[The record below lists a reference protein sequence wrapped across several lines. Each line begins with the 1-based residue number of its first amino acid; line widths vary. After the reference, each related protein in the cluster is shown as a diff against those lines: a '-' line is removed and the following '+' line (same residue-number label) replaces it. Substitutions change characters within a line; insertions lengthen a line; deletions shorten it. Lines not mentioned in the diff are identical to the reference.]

1 MNNVYAG
8 ITDVPFHGENM
19 EKKFEICKFVDPR
32 FDCNNP
38 AFVNNRYVVVSGGP
52 QISRYETEC
61 DEFTDDIIRWGN
73 RRTLGSKFLY
83 DSHWYIEYTVIVTFG
98 EISNRDN
105 GFDHRSDTNG
115 PGFQHGEDSRTFRDQ
130 DLYFKPFPLHQA
142 TRSIQLKLN
151 DKEIN
156 CLPRETLNARMEYWD
171 QAKLHEGCTACP
183 CERNNAQLPIF
194 GRMRENDS
202 PARSLKTSPKGLTSN
217 ACVVES
223 MVKTQLISNHCGSTW
238 MGAEPNNT
246 NTLMYQNGWN
256 PFTDSELVEGGH
268 QWVWDKVRSQ
278 NKTYYKLV
286 AKIREPVLIEPL
298 TFTNGPEFNPPMWNL
313 DNFELTY
320 NIDNL
325 RNMISIDMIGML
337 TQNNSSIQYSSDL
350 GAFKELVTSGNG
362 GTMPTYLQ
370 EILDGNHCK
379 IFFKG
384 KPKLIYYVYT
394 PIPGNE
400 PRMPYMCPYK
410 EFKRYRSST
419 SIPIELGSTF
429 GSADNML
436 SQYGL
441 NAVNEY
447 ELTTGRIDMV
457 YYPHSIYIYVSDSSS
472 TFNSFASQVTNP
484 NSFAKVTHISCTYG
498 NCTTIMDSFKDIDL
512 YNMSLRNGLHDRSFI
527 DWNLTPVSISTNDCI
542 PMYNENHAVQTKLL
556 SLIPGIGSVVR
567 LVPGIDLH
575 TGGMTGRMI
584 GGCPAVSK
592 SIEFRVRFK
601 PLDYLSS
608 KRTYE
613 LNVVFEQQGALVMQ
627 DGQCRVGL
635 VGCES
640 VEWYDMQSLTQV
652 TCDYNIQGS
661 EIEGGSIFGKAWRA
675 VKRGAKYAY
684 KNKLAS
690 KILRVFGGDD
700 ENNKGRYKWA
710 NTLDKLED
718 ITKEPA
724 AKVPATGSGY
734 KRKRFYC

>member
-61 DEFTDDIIRWGN
+61 DEYTEDIIRLGN

-98 EISNRDN
+98 EIRGIHGDGYTKADGDN
-105 GFDHRSDTNG
+105 HKDRAHNMGK
-115 PGFQHGEDSRTFRDQ
+115 EAALFRDMEFA
-130 DLYFKPFPLHQA
+130 FKPFPLHQC

-156 CLPRETLNARMEYWD
+156 CLPRETLAARMEYWD

-183 CERNNAQLPIF
+183 CERPNAQLPIF
-194 GRMRENDS
+194 GRMRELDN
-202 PARSLKTSPKGLTSN
+202 PARSLKASPKGLTSN

-223 MVKTQLISNHCGSTW
+223 FSKCQYVYADADDGEDLTDDDNLLY
-238 MGAEPNNT
+238 A
-246 NTLMYQNGWN
+246 NGWN
-256 PFTDSELVEGGH
+256 PFTDSELSTNPWPTSNDPKNVH
-268 QWVWDKVRSQ
+268 YFKV
-278 NKTYYKLV
+278 V

-320 NIDNL
+320 NLDSKK
-325 RNMISIDMIGML
+325 NMITMDIISAIRTREL
-337 TQNNSSIQYSSDL
+337 TYDGGNGHDY
-350 GAFKELVTSGNG
+350 FKELK
-362 GTMPTYLQ
+362 
-370 EILDGNHCK
+370 LDNDNCPQYVKDLMNSDKCK
-379 IFFKG
+379 VFFKG

-410 EFKRYRSST
+410 EFKRYRSSDYVDCALST
-419 SIPIELGSTF
+419 DFAKATGGSLAINGTDSIP
-429 GSADNML
+429 
-436 SQYGL
+436 
-441 NAVNEY
+441 EY

-457 YYPHSIYIYVSDSSS
+457 YYPHSIYIYVTDATS
-472 TFNSFASQVTNP
+472 TLHSYAAQVTNP
-484 NSFAKVTHISCTYG
+484 NSFAKITHVSCTYG

-512 YNMSLRNGLHDRSFI
+512 YNMSLRNGLHDRSYV
-527 DWNLTPVSISTNDCI
+527 DWNLTPSTLSTYDRI
-542 PMYNENHAVQTKLL
+542 PLYADGEKVNIDELT
-556 SLIPGIGSVVR
+556 LIPGIGSVVR

-592 SIEFRVRFK
+592 SIEFRVKFK
-601 PLDYLSS
+601 PLDYITAA
-608 KRTYE
+608 RRYE

-675 VKRGAKYAY
+675 VKKGASWAY
-684 KNKLAS
+684 KNKIAS
-690 KILRVFGGDD
+690 KLLNIFGGDD
-700 ENNKGRYKWA
+700 EKNKKLHSLTGVV
-710 NTLDKLED
+710 DKIED
-718 ITKEPA
+718 ITKPPP
-724 AKVPATGSGY
+724 AKVAASGSGY
-734 KRKRFYC
+734 KRRYYRY

>member
-61 DEFTDDIIRWGN
+61 DEFTDDIVRWGN

-83 DSHWYIEYTVIVTFG
+83 DSHWYIEYTVVITFG
-98 EISNRDN
+98 NIDNNYDDVTVANRGILTYN
-105 GFDHRSDTNG
+105 EVSLFN
-115 PGFQHGEDSRTFRDQ
+115 DQ
-130 DLYFKPFPLHQA
+130 DIAFKPFPLHQC

-171 QAKLHEGCTACP
+171 QEKLHEGCTACP
-183 CERNNAQLPIF
+183 CERPNAQIPFF
-194 GRMRENDS
+194 GQMREMDS
-202 PARSLKTSPKGLTSN
+202 PFRNLSMSPKGLTSN
-217 ACVVES
+217 ACIIES
-223 MVKTQLISNHCGSTW
+223 YFKTQLVCSDANNSD
-238 MGAEPNNT
+238 MDQMAYPNA
-246 NTLMYQNGWN
+246 WN
-256 PFTDSELVEGGH
+256 PFDDSDLRNH
-268 QWVWDKVRSQ
+268 QWEWDANNSPDKY
-278 NKTYYKLV
+278 YYKLV

-320 NIDNL
+320 NIDDL
-325 RNMISIDMIGML
+325 KNMISIDPVGIATCIAQQGLL
-337 TQNNSSIQYSSDL
+337 TYRDASGGFEELDVNSGNMPYQL
-350 GAFKELVTSGNG
+350 GALLNSDN
-362 GTMPTYLQ
+362 
-370 EILDGNHCK
+370 CK
-379 IFFKG
+379 VFFKS

-410 EFKRYRSST
+410 EFKRYRSSSSKEIALKNT
-419 SIPIELGSTF
+419 FAAENNSMVLFGPSVIP
-429 GSADNML
+429 
-436 SQYGL
+436 
-441 NAVNEY
+441 EY
-447 ELTTGRIDMV
+447 ELETGRIDMV
-457 YYPHSIYIYVSDSSS
+457 YYPHSIYIYVTDTTS
-472 TFNSFASQVTNP
+472 TFNKFASKITNP
-484 NSFAKVTHISCTYG
+484 CSFAKITHISCTYG

-512 YNMSLRNGLHDRSFI
+512 YNMSLRNGLHDRSWA
-527 DWNLTPVSISTNDCI
+527 DWNLTPKSISASEVI
-542 PMYNENHAVQTKLL
+542 PLYVDGGEYPVPDST
-556 SLIPGIGSVVR
+556 LIPGIGSVVR

-601 PLDYLSS
+601 PLDYISA

-661 EIEGGSIFGKAWRA
+661 EIEGGSIFGKAWRSI
-675 VKRGAKYAY
+675 KKGANWAY
-684 KNKLAS
+684 KNKIAS
-690 KILRVFGGDD
+690 KLLNIFGGDN
-700 ENNKGRYKWA
+700 ENNKKLH
-710 NTLDKLED
+710 NVTNIVDKIED
-718 ITKEPA
+718 ITKPPP
-724 AKVPATGSGY
+724 AKVAASGSGY
-734 KRKRFYC
+734 KRRYYRY

>member
-52 QISRYETEC
+52 QISRYETQC
-61 DEFTDDIIRWGN
+61 DERTEDIIRWGN

-83 DSHWYIEYTVIVTFG
+83 DSHWYIEYTVVITFG
-98 EISNRDN
+98 NLTKPGGDHITAHAAAGNTDRSLEN
-105 GFDHRSDTNG
+105 GNLSSIFKDMH
-115 PGFQHGEDSRTFRDQ
+115 
-130 DLYFKPFPLHQA
+130 LAFKPFPLHQC

-156 CLPRETLNARMEYWD
+156 CLPRETLAARMEYWD
-171 QAKLHEGCTACP
+171 QAKLHEGCSACP
-183 CERNNAQLPIF
+183 CERPNSQLPIF
-194 GRMRENDS
+194 GRMRELDN
-202 PARSLKTSPKGLTSN
+202 PARSLKSSPKGLTSN

-223 MVKTQLISNHCGSTW
+223 MVKTNMVYGDAQNAGNLQHVAADDNDLIY
-238 MGAEPNNT
+238 P
-246 NTLMYQNGWN
+246 NGWN
-256 PFTDSELVEGGH
+256 PFTDSELGDYH
-268 QWVWDKVRSQ
+268 WDNALPAANGKA
-278 NKTYYKLV
+278 YYKLV

-320 NIDNL
+320 NIDSL
-325 RNMISIDMIGML
+325 KNMITMDIVSLVGEKL
-337 TQNNSSIQYSSDL
+337 TYDATAANKCFRELKTTHANCPQLVKDL
-350 GAFKELVTSGNG
+350 MKSEN
-362 GTMPTYLQ
+362 
-370 EILDGNHCK
+370 CK
-379 IFFKG
+379 VFLKG
-384 KPKLIYYVYT
+384 DPKLIYYVYT

-400 PRMPYMCPYK
+400 PRMPYMSPYK
-410 EFKRYRSST
+410 EFKRYRSSDYVDVPLDT
-419 SIPIELGSTF
+419 NFGTHSNLSLGLH
-429 GSADNML
+429 GI
-436 SQYGL
+436 
-441 NAVNEY
+441 NAVPEY

-457 YYPHSIYIYVSDSSS
+457 YYPHSIYIYVTDAVA
-472 TFNSFASQVTNP
+472 TMHTYQAMVTNP
-484 NSFAKVTHISCTYG
+484 NSFAKITHVSCTYG

-512 YNMSLRNGLHDRSFI
+512 YNMSLRNGLHDRSYV
-527 DWNLTPVSISTNDCI
+527 DWNLTPKSISSFDRI
-542 PMYNENHAVQTKLL
+542 PLYDNGESVTLCDL
-556 SLIPGIGSVVR
+556 SLVPGIGSVVR

-592 SIEFRVRFK
+592 SIEFRVKFK
-601 PLDYLSS
+601 PLDYISAS
-608 KRTYE
+608 RRYE

-675 VKRGAKYAY
+675 VKKGASWAY
-684 KNKLAS
+684 KNKIAS
-690 KILRVFGGDD
+690 KLLNIFGGDD
-700 ENNKGRYKWA
+700 PKNEKLSKVTGIV
-710 NTLDKLED
+710 DKIED
-718 ITKEPA
+718 IAKPPPTK
-724 AKVPATGSGY
+724 VGSGY
-734 KRKRFYC
+734 KRRYYKY